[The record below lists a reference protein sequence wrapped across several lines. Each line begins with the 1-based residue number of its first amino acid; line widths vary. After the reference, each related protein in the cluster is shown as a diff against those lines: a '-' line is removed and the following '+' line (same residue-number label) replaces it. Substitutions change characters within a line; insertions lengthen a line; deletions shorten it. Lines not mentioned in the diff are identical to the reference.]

1 MEPKIRRLVMPK
13 VHTIMGLVVLA
24 LGIFFLAKVGIW
36 VQKVMK
42 STGMT
47 PMTVIRLLVN
57 TGAPLQASDGRTNI
71 LILGIGGG
79 SHAGADLTD
88 TLMIL
93 SINLQ
98 RHTMA
103 LISIPRDIWSDSLK
117 DKINSAYH
125 YGEEK
130 RKGGGLILAKATIED
145 VIGLQIHYGVVVD
158 FSGFTKVID
167 LVNGVTVNVPE
178 TFTDPDFPIE
188 GREEDSCDGDRQ
200 FRCRYETLHFDA
212 GSHVL
217 NGDRALKYV
226 RSRHAEGAQGSDFAR
241 SRRQQDVLV
250 ALKQKLSSVSLWLSP
265 DRSVKLFHAFDDAT
279 DTDLNLGQIATVGKL
294 LARVNGDGVQKISIE
309 DLLESPP
316 LWQYGRYVL
325 IPKESFEAI
334 HEYIKSQLGRVSK

>member
-1 MEPKIRRLVMPK
+1 MPK
-13 VHTIMGLVVLA
+13 VQTVMGVIVLA
-24 LGIFFLAKVGIW
+24 IGIFLIAKVGIW
-36 VQKVMK
+36 VQKSMK
-42 STGMT
+42 TTGLT

-57 TGAPLQASDGRTNI
+57 TGAPLQASNDRTNI

-79 SHAGADLTD
+79 MHAGADLTD

-93 SINLQ
+93 SLNLQ

-103 LISIPRDIWSDSLK
+103 LMSIPRDIWSDTLK

-130 RKGGGLILAKATIED
+130 KKGGGLILAKATIED

-167 LVNGVTVNVPE
+167 LVDGVTVNVPE
-178 TFTDPDFPIE
+178 AFTDTDFPIE
-188 GREEDSCDGDRQ
+188 GREEDPCDGDRQ
-200 FRCRYETLHFDA
+200 LRCRYETLHFDA
-212 GSHVL
+212 GVQTV
-217 NGDRALKYV
+217 NGERALKYV
-226 RSRHAEGAQGSDFAR
+226 RSRHAEGDQGSDFSR
-241 SRRQQDVLV
+241 SRRQQDVLI
-250 ALKQKLSSVSLWLSP
+250 ALKQKLTSIPIWLSP
-265 DRSVKLFHAFDDAT
+265 DRSVTLLRAFDDAT

-294 LARVNGDGVQKISIE
+294 LARIDRDRIQQISIE
-309 DLLESPP
+309 DFLVAPP

-334 HEYIKSQLGRVSK
+334 HTYIKSQLEQKPQEQ